1 MHAHT
6 VLFFCGDVWQL
17 CCSWRTWHISS
28 VDLFSLNVV
37 CLFISS
43 QIESMM

>member
-6 VLFFCGDVWQL
+6 VLFFVEMFGN
-17 CCSWRTWHISS
+17 S
-28 VDLFSLNVV
+28 VALGEPGTFLQWIYSLNVV